1 MSLDDER
8 CGAPFHGRVGRPQ
21 DLWRTRHEVLG
32 ALLNRVVL
40 PGTQDQISGPHSR
53 PPCHL
58 GKWLPHPQGPRA
70 VPTSPSVPHSQGRP
84 VAHPVD
90 CPHEGRLKPV
100 PPSSATAVLPAG
112 LPASAPNP
120 NTPSSPQQPEGSVR
134 ARSDPG
140 SPCFEP
146 SMASR
151 GTENQTRVPP
161 PVLQDSPP
169 LPDATVPV
177 TPPQAQ
183 WPVPPPP
190 PQRAP
195 SRPQARARAA
205 PAAWPAVPGPAP
217 QLNGPFSERPS
228 PPPTGGDPSPPALDA
243 SSRPHSQRAYARA
256 SSPSGVSLLVPGPS
270 CPRQGVGRRGQDPQ
284 AGRDA
289 RHTARAP

>member
-1 MSLDDER
+1 MCKQLLKSLLSTILNRRRREIAGSRDNSIFGFLR
-8 CGAPFHGRVGRPQ
+8 NRQAAAPFPPTGHEGSAAPRRPRPRRPHVGEALTCMRVPGRRALRSAFPRARWSSARSLENSPRSPWRIVESGRPA
-21 DLWRTRHEVLG
+21 G
-32 ALLNRVVL
+32 N
-40 PGTQDQISGPHSR
+40 PR
-53 PPCHL
+53 PDFWPTL
-58 GKWLPHPQGPRA
+58 ASSLPQGPRA

-140 SPCFEP
+140 SPCFKS

-161 PVLQDSPP
+161 RVLQDSPP

-190 PQRAP
+190 PQ
-195 SRPQARARAA
+195 
-205 PAAWPAVPGPAP
+205 
-217 QLNGPFSERPS
+217 
-228 PPPTGGDPSPPALDA
+228 
-243 SSRPHSQRAYARA
+243 
-256 SSPSGVSLLVPGPS
+256 
-270 CPRQGVGRRGQDPQ
+270 
-284 AGRDA
+284 
-289 RHTARAP
+289 